1 MRDILQKK
9 KNNGFDI
16 HLLGYNSTDLLPWLA
31 FAHFDL
37 QSFEYLIS
45 LVAFRSFKHV
55 WRSMLSVAFGLLKL
69 IEHYC

>member
-1 MRDILQKK
+1 MSDVLQIK

-16 HLLGYNSTDLLPWLA
+16 HLLEYNSTDLLPWLA

-37 QSFEYLIS
+37 QSFERLIS
-45 LVAFRSFKHV
+45 LFAFRSFKHV
-55 WRSMLSVAFGLLKL
+55 WCTMVSVAFGLLKL

>member
-1 MRDILQKK
+1 MRDVLQIK

-16 HLLGYNSTDLLPWLA
+16 HLLEYNSTDLLPWLA

-37 QSFEYLIS
+37 QSFERLIS
-45 LVAFRSFKHV
+45 LFAFRSFKHV
-55 WRSMLSVAFGLLKL
+55 WRPMVSVAFGMLKL

>member
-37 QSFEYLIS
+37 QSFERLIS
-45 LVAFRSFKHV
+45 LVAFE
-55 WRSMLSVAFGLLKL
+55 SVSQASVTDLHFGQYIKA
-69 IEHYC
+69 